1 MANDRINNYE
11 LEKDVFE
18 EEISKHIVKETF
30 AERKAKG
37 KWKNKV

>member
-1 MANDRINNYE
+1 MANDRINNYIN
-11 LEKDVFE
+11 EKDVFDKE
-18 EEISKHIVKETF
+18 MALHIVKETF